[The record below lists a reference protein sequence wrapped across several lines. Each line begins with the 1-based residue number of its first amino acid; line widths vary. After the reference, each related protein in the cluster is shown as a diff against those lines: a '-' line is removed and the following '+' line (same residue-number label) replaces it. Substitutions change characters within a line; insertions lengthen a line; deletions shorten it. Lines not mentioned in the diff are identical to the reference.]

1 VNLLDRR
8 PLIVALAGPNGAGKT
23 TFYHSHL
30 QSTGLRLVN
39 ADVIAREMGLGDD
52 AAMRV
57 TTALRE
63 ALLRVRESFVRE
75 TVFSDPAGDK
85 LAFLQEAVRS
95 GYTVVVCYIGI
106 DDSETSEQ
114 RVAMRVSQGGHDV
127 PSGRLVSRFPR
138 ILRNLHAA
146 IAALPFV
153 WVFDNQDLRRPFR
166 KVGVF
171 ESGRSVFL
179 AARLPVW
186 LAAIVKSLR

>member
-1 VNLLDRR
+1 VNPLDRR

-23 TFYHSHL
+23 TFYHAHL
-30 QSTGLRLVN
+30 QPTGLRLVN
-39 ADVIAREMGLGDD
+39 ADVIAREMGLGDQ

-63 ALLRVRESFVRE
+63 ELVRVRESFVLE
-75 TVFSDPAGDK
+75 TVFSDPVGDK
-85 LAFLQEAVRS
+85 LAFLQGAIRS
-95 GYTVVVCYIGI
+95 GYTVVLCYIGI
-106 DDSETSEQ
+106 DGPETSEQ

-127 PSGRLVSRFPR
+127 PSDRLVSRFPR
-138 ILRNLHAA
+138 TLINLQAA

-153 WVFDNQDLRRPFR
+153 WVFNNQDLRRPFR

-179 AARLPVW
+179 AARLPAW
-186 LAAIVKSLR
+186 LAASVKM